1 MIIGV
6 TGNNGSGKDT
16 FANYLVSKKGFE
28 HISLSDFIREET
40 ARRGIELARHN
51 FHDVGNEMREK
62 SGPDILAKLA
72 LDRMDTGKN
81 YVVTSIRNP
90 NEVRELKA
98 AGHFVLVAVDAPI
111 KIRFARIID
120 RNRKNEKEIIS
131 FEEFK
136 RFEADE
142 LESQLSSSQ
151 QIKECVAMASFNVD
165 NDSDLESFSRS
176 IEDAFTQIEEYFNY
190 KKNSNG
196 QNRDHRRHRGW
207 KNYFRGI
214 FGK

>member
-16 FANYLVSKKGFE
+16 FAQYLVSNKGFT

-40 ARRGIELARHN
+40 VGRGLELARHN
-51 FHDVGNEMREK
+51 LHDVGNEMRDK
-62 SGPDILAKLA
+62 FGSGILAKLA
-72 LDRMDTGKN
+72 LDRMDKSEN

-90 NEVRELKA
+90 NEIMELEKA
-98 AGHFVLVAVDAPI
+98 GNFVLVAVDAPADV
-111 KIRFARIID
+111 RFRRIIE

-136 RFEADE
+136 KFEADE

-151 QIKECVAMASFNVD
+151 QIKECIGMAGFGVD
-165 NDSDLESFSRS
+165 NDCDVETFSRR
-176 IEDAFTQIEEYFNY
+176 IEDVFLQIKDCFLS
-190 KKNSNG
+190 KKSV
-196 QNRDHRRHRGW
+196 
-207 KNYFRGI
+207 
-214 FGK
+214 